1 MPRNVFWKGHLRL
14 SLVTAAVS
22 LTPATTESGKVRFHL
37 LNRNTGNRVESI
49 YADSTTHR
57 KVADKDQVKGFAK
70 DDGSYVLLE
79 DDEIDAVGLES
90 TRTIDIQTFVPA
102 GSIDWIWYDRPHF
115 LKPEDKIG
123 AEAFGVIRDSMKAN
137 NVAGIARLVIYR
149 REHAV
154 LLEPA
159 GKGIILWTLRYAD
172 EVRESIDT
180 LDPKAKVDRELM
192 SLMTKRVEK
201 NTTEWKPAVAQDT
214 VQKKIKSL
222 LKSKEK
228 GKSKTGKTKSAPAAK
243 SGGNVINIMDALK
256 KSLASDKRK

>member
-1 MPRNVFWKGHLRL
+1 MPRHVFWKGHLRL

-22 LTPATTESGKVRFHL
+22 LTPATTESAKVRFHI
-37 LNRNTGNRVESI
+37 LNRKTGNRVESH

-57 KVADKDQVKGFAK
+57 KVADKNQVKGFPK
-70 DDGSYVLLE
+70 DDGGFVLLE

-90 TRTIDIQTFVPA
+90 TKTIDIQTFVPA

-123 AEAFGVIRDSMKAN
+123 AEAFGVIRDAMKAN
-137 NVAGIARLVIYR
+137 NVCGIARLVIYR

-159 GKGIILWTLRYAD
+159 GNGIILWTLHYAD
-172 EVRESIDT
+172 EVRDSIDT
-180 LDPKAKVDRELM
+180 IQPKKKLDSELL
-192 SLMTKRVEK
+192 SLMEKRIEK
-201 NTTEWKPAVAQDT
+201 NTIAWKSSVAQDK
-214 VQKKIKSL
+214 VQKKIKAL

-228 GKSKTGKTKSAPAAK
+228 GKTASKSKSAPAK
-243 SGGNVINIMDALK
+243 KTGGNVINIMDALK
-256 KSLASDKRK
+256 KSLASEKRG

>member
-1 MPRNVFWKGHLRL
+1 MPRHVFWKGHLRL

-22 LTPATTESGKVRFHL
+22 LTPATTESGKVRFHV
-37 LNRNTGNRVESI
+37 LNRNTGNRVESV

-57 KVADKDQVKGFAK
+57 RVADKNQVKGFAK
-70 DDGSYVLLE
+70 EDGSFVLLE
-79 DDEIDAVGLES
+79 DDEIDEVGLES
-90 TRTIDIQTFVPA
+90 TRTIDVQTFVPKD
-102 GSIDWIWYDRPHF
+102 SIDWIWYDRPHF

-123 AEAFGVIRDSMKAN
+123 AEAFGVIREAMKAN
-137 NVAGIARLVIYR
+137 DVAGIARLVLYR

-172 EVRESIDT
+172 EVREGIDT
-180 LDPKAKVDRELM
+180 LEPKKKMDTELLSM
-192 SLMTKRVEK
+192 MEKRIEK
-201 NTTEWKPAVAQDT
+201 NTTAWKPAIVQDT

-228 GKSKTGKTKSAPAAK
+228 DKAPAPRK
-243 SGGNVINIMDALK
+243 SEATKKTGGNVINIMDALK
-256 KSLASDKRK
+256 KSLASEKRG

>member
-1 MPRNVFWKGHLRL
+1 MPRHVFWKGHLRL

-22 LTPATTESGKVRFHL
+22 LTPATTESGKVKFHII
-37 LNRNTGNRVESI
+37 NRKTGNRVESH
-49 YADSTTHR
+49 YADSTTHKR
-57 KVADKDQVKGFAK
+57 VADKNQVKGFPRE
-70 DDGSYVLLE
+70 DGGYVLLE

-90 TRTIDIQTFVPA
+90 TKTIDIKTFVPA

-123 AEAFGVIRDSMKAN
+123 AEAFGVIRDAMTAN
-137 NVAGIARLVIYR
+137 NVCGIARLVIYR

-159 GKGIILWTLRYAD
+159 GKGIIVWTLHYAD

-180 LDPKAKVDRELM
+180 LEPKKKLDPELLSM
-192 SLMTKRVEK
+192 MQKRIEK
-201 NTTEWKPAVAQDT
+201 NTVEWNASIAQDT

-222 LKSKEK
+222 LKSKQK
-228 GKSKTGKTKSAPAAK
+228 GRKTSKAKPAVQKK

-256 KSLASDKRK
+256 KSLASEKRG